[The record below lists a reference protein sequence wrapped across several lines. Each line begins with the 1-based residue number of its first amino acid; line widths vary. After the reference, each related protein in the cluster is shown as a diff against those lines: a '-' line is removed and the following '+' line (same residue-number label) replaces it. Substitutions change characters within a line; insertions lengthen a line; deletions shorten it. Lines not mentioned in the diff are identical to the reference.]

1 MALQVLA
8 VGDEKMLCRPCV
20 DCGTR
25 TGRFCDGHGK
35 GECYA
40 ANRLPDQ
47 EWADGQLTPLCRKC
61 EDKWRMCHW
70 CRRAPWC
77 EVPPPVT
84 KEGDKGKGKGK
95 NKDAPTNFW
104 EQPWRARAPSY
115 SDTDEEDGRSCEA
128 SKGGKGNKGKGA
140 PSNEDKGYR
149 IPGERKL
156 ISLNRWIE
164 DKRNGGAADGRRGP
178 LQKLPQTDAAR

>member
-25 TGRFCDGHGK
+25 TGRFCDGHGE

-40 ANRLPDQ
+40 ANRLPDE

-140 PSNEDKGYR
+140 PSSEDKG
-149 IPGERKL
+149 
-156 ISLNRWIE
+156 
-164 DKRNGGAADGRRGP
+164 NGGAADGRR
-178 LQKLPQTDAAR
+178 AR